1 MRCTK
6 VHRQTS
12 WVVVIFLGLLTGC
25 MVGPNYHKPRVD
37 VADHF
42 GETNTNSATSSN
54 EVSSRVVSGIAPVS
68 AWWRTFQDPVLD
80 QLVDQTLK
88 GNLDLRM
95 ATERVR
101 QARAQR
107 QTVAAGL
114 WPEIDAGAGYNRA
127 RGSKNVVLP
136 LGGGTGGTSGA
147 GSAPAKPAAKPD
159 PPGDPPAGN
168 DPPSSGTQTGSNP
181 SSNLLSPLGKGGL
194 PGVTTELY
202 QAGFDSIWELD
213 VFGGTSR
220 QVEAATADIRAAVE
234 NRRDIM
240 VTLLAEVARN
250 YLDLRGAQRQEDVAK
265 ENLVAQR
272 QILELTRSMQRSGLA
287 SELDVSRAASQVAT
301 TAATMPPFVAEVHRT
316 IHALSTLIG
325 GEPNSLLA
333 ELENVKPAPT
343 LPPEVPV
350 GLPSDLIRRRPD
362 VRRAENQVHAA
373 TARIGSA
380 KADLFPKFSLTGSAG
395 FDSSSI
401 KHLFDWQSHY
411 FLISP
416 TVTWPIFNAGRIKAN
431 VRLQEA
437 ARQESLL
444 QYRNTILAALRE
456 VEDTLVAYSTEQE
469 RRTALRES
477 LEESRQTLEIARN
490 QYQNGLVDFL
500 TVLDAQRT
508 VLAAEQALTQSEQ
521 TVSTDLVALYKALG
535 GGWAVEQP
543 R

>member
-1 MRCTK
+1 MSCRHLRIQSSVVGAMLLGMLAGCT
-6 VHRQTS
+6 
-12 WVVVIFLGLLTGC
+12 
-25 MVGPNYHKPRVD
+25 VGPNYQKPRVE

-42 GETNTNSATSSN
+42 GETNTNSSSSSN
-54 EVSSRVVSGIAPVS
+54 EGSSLVVSGSAPAS
-68 AWWRTFQDPVLD
+68 AWWRTFRDPVLD
-80 QLVDQTLK
+80 QLVDQTLQ
-88 GNLDLRM
+88 GNLDLRI

-107 QTVAAGL
+107 QTVAAGW

-136 LGGGTGGTSGA
+136 LGGGTGGTTGA
-147 GSAPAKPAAKPD
+147 GSGSAQPAAKPD
-159 PPGDPPAGN
+159 PPGDPPSN
-168 DPPSSGTQTGSNP
+168 GTQTGANP
-181 SSNLLSPLGKGGL
+181 GSNLLSPLGKGGL

-213 VFGGTSR
+213 VFGGTRR
-220 QVEAATADIRAAVE
+220 QVEAATADIGAAIE
-234 NRRDIM
+234 NRRDIL

-250 YLDLRGAQRQEDVAK
+250 YLDLRGAQRQEDVAR
-265 ENLVAQR
+265 ENLGAQR
-272 QILELTRSMQRSGLA
+272 QILELTRSMQRSGLV

-316 IHALSTLIG
+316 IHALSTLMG
-325 GEPNSLLA
+325 REPNSLMA
-333 ELENVKPAPT
+333 ELENAKPAPT

-362 VRRAENQVHAA
+362 VRRAESQFHAA
-373 TARIGSA
+373 TARVGSA

-416 TVTWPIFNAGRIKAN
+416 TVTWPIFEAGRIKAN
-431 VRLQEA
+431 VRLQQA

-456 VEDTLVAYSTEQE
+456 VEDSLIAYSTEQE
-469 RRTALRES
+469 RRAALRES
-477 LEESRQTLEIARN
+477 LEESRKTLEIARN

-508 VLAAEQALTQSEQ
+508 ALAAEQALTQSDQ
-521 TVSTDLVALYKALG
+521 TVSTDRVALYKALG
-535 GGWAVEQP
+535 GGWTVEQT